1 MSSHMQGK
9 SCNCGLACMDSL
21 PMEDGLPMTEQ
32 ELLQQ
37 LEEIQAKLDEIRA
50 GKAAFSMSASLTEAE
65 KEKQHQEDLQRLR
78 GLRLIDDDFLNA
90 CLDGYIDGA
99 QLLLRIILN
108 KPDIRVKSV
117 KTQRR
122 MKNLLGR
129 DICLDIDADDD
140 AGKEYN
146 VEVQRADKGADRK
159 RARYHSSILDAHLLQ
174 PGDDFSDL
182 PETFVIF
189 ITEND
194 VIGDGLP
201 LYTID
206 RQITNT
212 GKTFDDGEHIIYV
225 NGADKD
231 ASTELGKLMHDFFCT
246 DPDDMHY
253 KELADK
259 VRYFKEDEKGVAA
272 MCKVM
277 EDMRNEAD
285 RKGDERRAVADIRS
299 VMESFGVTVERAMEA
314 LKIPAA
320 QWDRYAG
327 LVGKKTL

>member
-1 MSSHMQGK
+1 
-9 SCNCGLACMDSL
+9 MD
-21 PMEDGLPMTEQ
+21 
-32 ELLQQ
+32 
-37 LEEIQAKLDEIRA
+37 
-50 GKAAFSMSASLTEAE
+50 AAITEAE

-78 GLRLIDDDFLNA
+78 GLRLIDDDFMNA
-90 CLDGYIDGA
+90 CFDGYTDGA

-122 MKNLLGR
+122 IKNLLGR
-129 DICLDIDADDD
+129 DICLDIDADDED
-140 AGKEYN
+140 GTEYN
-146 VEVQRADKGADRK
+146 VEIQRADKGADKK
-159 RARYHSSILDAHLLQ
+159 RARYHSSILDAHLLS

-194 VIGDGLP
+194 VIGKGKP
-201 LYTID
+201 LYRIERKIEEVD
-206 RQITNT
+206 EP
-212 GKTFDDGEHIIYV
+212 FDDGEHIIYV
-225 NGADKD
+225 NGADKN

-253 KELADK
+253 KALADK

-277 EDMRNEAD
+277 EDMRNDSKWEQIVASVL
-285 RKGDERRAVADIRS
+285 RWLAMGLSHEQIAKGEGITLEQVQEIAGIKRA
-299 VMESFGVTVERAMEA
+299 
-314 LKIPAA
+314 
-320 QWDRYAG
+320 
-327 LVGKKTL
+327 

>member
-1 MSSHMQGK
+1 MTREDIVEQIAALQRQLDEYDK
-9 SCNCGLACMDSL
+9 SESRAYASAS
-21 PMEDGLPMTEQ
+21 MTE
-32 ELLQQ
+32 
-37 LEEIQAKLDEIRA
+37 
-50 GKAAFSMSASLTEAE
+50 SE

-78 GLRLIDDDFLNA
+78 GLRLIDDDFMNV
-90 CLDGYIDGA
+90 CFDGYTDGA

-194 VIGDGLP
+194 VIGKGKP
-201 LYTID
+201 IYSIERRID
-206 RQITNT
+206 DTDEL
-212 GKTFDDGEHIIYV
+212 FDDGEHIIYV
-225 NGADKD
+225 NGADKN

-246 DPDDMHY
+246 DPDDMNY
-253 KELADK
+253 KKLADK

-277 EDMRNEAD
+277 EDMRNEAVEKD
-285 RKGDERRAVADIRS
+285 RIQNAIEMLKDGLSIEKVAQYSRLAIDRVKELATPKAVR
-299 VMESFGVTVERAMEA
+299 
-314 LKIPAA
+314 
-320 QWDRYAG
+320 
-327 LVGKKTL
+327 

>member
-1 MSSHMQGK
+1 MTR
-9 SCNCGLACMDSL
+9 
-21 PMEDGLPMTEQ
+21 EDILRQMAV
-32 ELLQQ
+32 LQTQ
-37 LEEIQAKLDEIRA
+37 LEEFDKAESRA
-50 GKAAFSMSASLTEAE
+50 SVDAAITEAE

-78 GLRLIDDDFLNA
+78 GLRLIDDDFMNA
-90 CLDGYIDGA
+90 CFDGYTDGA

-129 DICLDIDADDD
+129 DICLDIDADDEN
-140 AGKEYN
+140 GTEYN
-146 VEVQRADKGADRK
+146 VEVQRADKGADKK
-159 RARYHSSILDAHLLQ
+159 RARYHSSILDAHLLS

-212 GKTFDDGEHIIYV
+212 GKAFDDGEHIIYV
-225 NGADKD
+225 NGADKN

-253 KELADK
+253 KALADK

-277 EDMRNEAD
+277 EDMRKESKWEQIVASVL
-285 RKGDERRAVADIRS
+285 RWLAMGLSHEQIAKGEGITIEQVHEIAGMKRA
-299 VMESFGVTVERAMEA
+299 
-314 LKIPAA
+314 
-320 QWDRYAG
+320 
-327 LVGKKTL
+327 

>member
-1 MSSHMQGK
+1 MTREDILRQMAALQTQLDELDK
-9 SCNCGLACMDSL
+9 AQGLAY
-21 PMEDGLPMTEQ
+21 
-32 ELLQQ
+32 
-37 LEEIQAKLDEIRA
+37 A
-50 GKAAFSMSASLTEAE
+50 SASLTEAE

-78 GLRLIDDDFLNA
+78 GLRLIDDDFMNA
-90 CLDGYIDGA
+90 CFDGYTEGA
-99 QLLLRIILN
+99 ELLLRIILN

-129 DICLDIDADDD
+129 DICLDIDADDET
-140 AGKEYN
+140 GKKYN

-174 PGDDFSDL
+174 PGDDFSNL
-182 PETFVIF
+182 PDTFVIF

-201 LYTID
+201 LYAID

-212 GKTFDDGEHIIYV
+212 GKPFDDGEHIIYV

-231 ASTELGKLMHDFFCT
+231 ASTALGKLMHDFFCT

-277 EDMRNEAD
+277 EDMRNESA
-285 RKGDERRAVADIRS
+285 KTAVEKRNIEFANTLLKL
-299 VMESFGVTVERAMEA
+299 GKLTVEE
-314 LKIPAA
+314 IAA
-320 QWDRYAG
+320 SAG
-327 LVGKKTL
+327 LTIDRVRELAAPKTAR

>member
-1 MSSHMQGK
+1 
-9 SCNCGLACMDSL
+9 
-21 PMEDGLPMTEQ
+21 MTEQ
-32 ELLQQ
+32 ELQPV
-37 LEEIQAKLDEIRA
+37 EEIQAKRDEIRV
-50 GKAAFSMSASLTEAE
+50 GKATLSVDVAITEAE

-78 GLRLIDDDFLNA
+78 GLRLIDDDFMNA
-90 CLDGYIDGA
+90 CFDGYTDGA

-129 DICLDIDADDD
+129 DICLDIDADDEN
-140 AGKEYN
+140 GTEYN
-146 VEVQRADKGADRK
+146 VEVQRADNGADRK

-174 PGDDFSDL
+174 SGDDFSDL

-212 GKTFDDGEHIIYV
+212 GKAFDDGEHIIYV
-225 NGADKD
+225 NGADKN

-253 KELADK
+253 KALADK

-277 EDMRNEAD
+277 EDMRFEES
-285 RKGDERRAVADIRS
+285 KKTKVIDIENLMRNLKL
-299 VMESFGVTVERAMEA
+299 TVEQAMDA
-314 LKIPAA
+314 LSVPQA
-320 QWDRYAG
+320 QREMYAG
-327 LVGKKTL
+327 LVGKKMQ

>member
-1 MSSHMQGK
+1 MTR
-9 SCNCGLACMDSL
+9 
-21 PMEDGLPMTEQ
+21 EDIVEQ
-32 ELLQQ
+32 IAALQRQ
-37 LEEIQAKLDEIRA
+37 LDEIDKAENRA
-50 GKAAFSMSASLTEAE
+50 YASASMTESE
-65 KEKQHQEDLQRLR
+65 KEKQHHEDLQRLR
-78 GLRLIDDDFLNA
+78 GLRLIDDDFMNV
-90 CLDGYIDGA
+90 CFDGYTEGA

-174 PGDDFSDL
+174 SGDDFSDL

-194 VIGDGLP
+194 MIGDGLP
-201 LYTID
+201 LYTVD

-212 GKTFDDGEHIIYV
+212 GKPFDDCEHIIYV

-231 ASTELGKLMHDFFCT
+231 ASTALGKLMHDFFCT

-277 EDMRNEAD
+277 EDMRNESARD
-285 RKGDERRAVADIRS
+285 AKWKQVVESVLRWLSMGLSHEQIAKGEGITLEQVREIAGMKRA
-299 VMESFGVTVERAMEA
+299 
-314 LKIPAA
+314 
-320 QWDRYAG
+320 
-327 LVGKKTL
+327 